1 MRHRLEYPAVRSAMA
16 LVRVLPWWVV
26 RRGGA
31 CIGLAF
37 YALDRIHRRTTLDN
51 LSAALPHR
59 TAREQ
64 RATARLVFA
73 HFGRVLLELLKFATL
88 GPTEMLRITEV
99 EGAEHAQHAYAQG
112 RGVIFF
118 TGHFGFWEAIGLS
131 QALRLEPVNVLA
143 RPLDNPYLNDL
154 LERVRSTTGNGVI
167 YRRGAIRR
175 VLRVLEGGHAIGVLI
190 DQHVHGP
197 DAVTVE
203 FFGRPAGTTNAIAAI
218 ALRTGSPVV
227 PVFAL
232 PRRRGGYRI
241 IYEHAV
247 EPPSSDSPD
256 PVREFTQRCTDVLE
270 MYVRRHPDLWL
281 WMHRRWRTAGPITE
295 PEPGMFPRAQPD
307 AEADV

>member
-1 MRHRLEYPAVRSAMA
+1 MA
-16 LVRVLPWWVV
+16 LVRVLPWRLVRVV
-26 RRGGA
+26 GA
-31 CIGLAF
+31 AIGLAF
-37 YALDRIHRRTTLDN
+37 YSCDRVHREVTLEN
-51 LSAALPHR
+51 LAAALPHR
-59 TAREQ
+59 PDAERRAIARS
-64 RATARLVFA
+64 VFM
-73 HFGRVLLELLKFATL
+73 HFGRVLLELLKFASL
-88 GPTEMLRITEV
+88 SPKAMLRVTDV

-118 TGHFGFWEAIGLS
+118 TGHFGFWEVIGLV
-131 QALRLEPVNVLA
+131 QALRLEPIDVLA
-143 RPLDNPYLNDL
+143 RPLDNPFLNGL
-154 LERVRSTTGNGVI
+154 LERVRRATGNGVI

-197 DAVTVE
+197 DAVTVD

-232 PRRRGGYRI
+232 PVDGGGYRI

-247 EPPSSDSPD
+247 EPPQSDSPD

-270 MYVRRHPDLWL
+270 MYVRRRPELWL
-281 WMHRRWRTAGPITE
+281 WMHRRWRTEGSMSE
-295 PEPGMFPRAQPD
+295 PQPGMFPRAQPEAEVD
-307 AEADV
+307 A